1 MSNNKVELY
10 LKSNLSKL
18 PNINESVIKDFIETI
33 RPLITNHTDLLKVDK
48 WYRERNIN
56 FKSNPIKYLK
66 DYFVKDLKNGV
77 FERVEKH
84 FGTTTIMNAF
94 RENKIEIK
102 QNADIYLYTMLDFLY
117 NEGYLTEAELVECC
131 KRAIN
136 VLTNKGKTTDDFFD
150 LFKKSKVSEKRKFN
164 WEALEKEVNKNIK
177 SWEKIYK
184 ELGIN
189 DERTIDHIKQ
199 YRQH

>member
-77 FERVEKH
+77 FERIEKH
-84 FGTTTIMNAF
+84 FGTTSIMNAF

-102 QNADIYLYTMLDFLY
+102 PNADIYLYTMLDFLY

>member
-77 FERVEKH
+77 FERIEKH
-84 FGTTTIMNAF
+84 FGTTSIMNAF

-102 QNADIYLYTMLDFLY
+102 PNADIYLYTMLDFLY

-164 WEALEKEVNKNIK
+164 WEALEKEVAKNIK